1 MDANCLTSTAEID
14 ARRARSRLDAC
25 ILQIAAG
32 DQEALS
38 TLYELTRGAVY
49 GFALSILKNTQDAED
64 VLQDSYL
71 RICSAAG
78 DYRAEGKPMAWI
90 FSIVRNLALM
100 RLREGKRLAGLPE
113 EEQDNPQMTGEDRVV
128 LRAFLEALP
137 ETERQIVLLHA
148 AAGFRHWEIAKF
160 LHMPLSTVLSKY
172 HRAMKRLRVQIAE
185 DMI

>member
-1 MDANCLTSTAEID
+1 
-14 ARRARSRLDAC
+14 
-25 ILQIAAG
+25 
-32 DQEALS
+32 
-38 TLYELTRGAVY
+38 
-49 GFALSILKNTQDAED
+49 
-64 VLQDSYL
+64 
-71 RICSAAG
+71 
-78 DYRAEGKPMAWI
+78 MAWI

-100 RLREGKRLAGLPE
+100 RLREGKRLAELPE